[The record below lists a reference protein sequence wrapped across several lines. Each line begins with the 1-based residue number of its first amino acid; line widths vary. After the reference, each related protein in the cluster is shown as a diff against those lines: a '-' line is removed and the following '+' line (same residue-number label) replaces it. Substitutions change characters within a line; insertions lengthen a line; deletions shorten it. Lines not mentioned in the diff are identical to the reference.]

1 MFKWKVTQSKN
12 KSNILQTR
20 VLRGTY
26 SRLYPFGHND
36 FLLNYPEDF
45 EDVSWIQMKEK
56 WVEQA
61 GFHIG
66 MVLNIEVSDRR
77 LIITPA

>member
-1 MFKWKVTQSKN
+1 MFKRKATKSKT
-12 KSNILQTR
+12 KSYNLQTR

-26 SRLYPFGHND
+26 SRLYPFGHDDFFVND
-36 FLLNYPEDF
+36 AEVF

-56 WVEQA
+56 WVENA

-66 MVLNIEVSDRR
+66 MVLNIEVSERR